1 MVNTKKCIGCKDTK
15 PLNAFHKQYNSP
27 DGYRYDCKDCHINY
41 QKIFRRGKG
50 YEREW
55 RKRDWSGYLEKV
67 RAYRKTAGGYY
78 SSFKYRK
85 YKLDFTRAEFVKWDS
100 LQKRECFYCGIPEEL
115 MLSIPDFHKK
125 RGAGV
130 FHRLT
135 IDRKDNLKGYS
146 LENIVLA
153 CPPCNSTKGDLFNFL
168 EFKEIAQKHIRP
180 KWESINST
188 TYELKLYNELMKTA
202 ENRGPKEKKAFKDFL
217 SEDEELVLATGFG
230 KNYMRH
236 KFAYYSMWPG
246 GILLAIGFGL
256 AYYFQF
262 NLGVGLLAG
271 FIAASLY
278 ALAQAVW
285 HYHANRYLLT
295 TRRVI
300 IKKGLLSVNLT
311 SALYDKITHIEV
323 EQGVLDRLIMKH
335 GNIIVNTAGGNKD
348 QILISAIDEPI
359 QFKNLLERLINRER
373 ERFSGQN
380 GPVVT
385 GELVD

>member
-1 MVNTKKCIGCKDTK
+1 
-15 PLNAFHKQYNSP
+15 
-27 DGYRYDCKDCHINY
+27 
-41 QKIFRRGKG
+41 
-50 YEREW
+50 
-55 RKRDWSGYLEKV
+55 
-67 RAYRKTAGGYY
+67 
-78 SSFKYRK
+78 
-85 YKLDFTRAEFVKWDS
+85 
-100 LQKRECFYCGIPEEL
+100 
-115 MLSIPDFHKK
+115 
-125 RGAGV
+125 
-130 FHRLT
+130 
-135 IDRKDNLKGYS
+135 
-146 LENIVLA
+146 
-153 CPPCNSTKGDLFNFL
+153 
-168 EFKEIAQKHIRP
+168 
-180 KWESINST
+180 
-188 TYELKLYNELMKTA
+188 MKTA
-202 ENRGPKEKKAFKDFL
+202 ENRAPKEKKAFKDVL

-262 NLGVGLLAG
+262 NLGVGLLGG

-278 ALAQAVW
+278 ALAQAIW

-335 GNIIVNTAGGNKD
+335 CNIIVNTAGGNKD

>member
-1 MVNTKKCIGCKDTK
+1 
-15 PLNAFHKQYNSP
+15 
-27 DGYRYDCKDCHINY
+27 
-41 QKIFRRGKG
+41 
-50 YEREW
+50 
-55 RKRDWSGYLEKV
+55 
-67 RAYRKTAGGYY
+67 
-78 SSFKYRK
+78 
-85 YKLDFTRAEFVKWDS
+85 
-100 LQKRECFYCGIPEEL
+100 
-115 MLSIPDFHKK
+115 
-125 RGAGV
+125 
-130 FHRLT
+130 
-135 IDRKDNLKGYS
+135 
-146 LENIVLA
+146 
-153 CPPCNSTKGDLFNFL
+153 
-168 EFKEIAQKHIRP
+168 
-180 KWESINST
+180 
-188 TYELKLYNELMKTA
+188 MKTA
-202 ENRGPKEKKAFKDFL
+202 ENRAPKEKKAFKDFL

-246 GILLAIGFGL
+246 GILLAVGFGL

-262 NLGVGLLAG
+262 NLGDGLLGG

-278 ALAQAVW
+278 ALAQAIW

-373 ERFSGQN
+373 ERFGNQN